1 MSLSKQRNKFLWTR
15 VSQISIQYEK
25 RKKKKKLFEF
35 TISFRGDGDG
45 AWEALLSW
53 CVPRWVCQL
62 ITECCSVPCR
72 VVCSVYFYSFTGHW
86 RVPLEDVDPPR
97 RYYLGFGMQ
106 RIQMPPGYY
115 GVYRAT
121 DTPVAPTHWPTL
133 ALAMATVECHKSLSC
148 CNCRCPRLDQPL
160 GQ

>member
-1 MSLSKQRNKFLWTR
+1 MPYPLPTLSKRKILCHYQSNAINFSGRALVKF
-15 VSQISIQYEK
+15 QYNMK
-25 RKKKKKLFEF
+25 REKKKLFEF

-106 RIQMPPGYY
+106 RIQMPPGYD

-121 DTPVAPTHWPTL
+121 DTPICPDPL
-133 ALAMATVECHKSLSC
+133 AHSGSGHGNSWVSQVIKLL
-148 CNCRCPRLDQPL
+148 
-160 GQ
+160 